1 MLNTYMNFILPVKNP
16 DISVIWFRNP
26 DSTEHGYG
34 PGSAAYK
41 DALGKMDSMLG
52 QLRAQL
58 EKLGINGTTD
68 IIVVS
73 DHGHNSAG
81 DASLFPLRD
90 IENGAVVTTGT
101 NPVSGYSVS
110 GDVGLHSF

>member
-1 MLNTYMNFILPVKNP
+1 VKDP
-16 DISVIWFRNP
+16 AISVIWFRDP

-41 DALGKMDSMLG
+41 EPSA
-52 QLRAQL
+52 RWIPCWVTPCQL

-73 DHGHNSAG
+73 DHGHNSVAG

-90 IENGAVVTTGT
+90 IENGAVVTNGQILSTGT
-101 NPVSGYSVS
+101 PSQEM
-110 GDVGLHSF
+110 